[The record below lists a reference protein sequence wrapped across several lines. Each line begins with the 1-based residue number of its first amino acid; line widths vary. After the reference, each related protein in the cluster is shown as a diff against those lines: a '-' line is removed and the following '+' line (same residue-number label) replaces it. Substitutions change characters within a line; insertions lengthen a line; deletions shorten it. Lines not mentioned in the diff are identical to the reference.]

1 MRFATKVFR
10 ATVTIHVVL
19 LLTQPILIGLFL
31 SGGDR
36 SKLRAHEMGG
46 SAVWVTGF
54 LLVLASMLAWRIAHW
69 SARVV
74 IWCLLLFVAETF
86 QLMMGYDRH
95 LGIHV
100 PLGVLLAVSASFLYA
115 WAYKPHPSRSLE
127 PRRNTIESRHL
138 ATSESRTLPSWRP
151 R

>member
-1 MRFATKVFR
+1 MRFATMVFR
-10 ATVTIHVVL
+10 AIVTIHVVL

-36 SKLRAHEMGG
+36 SKLEAHEIGG
-46 SAVWVTGF
+46 SAVWTTGF
-54 LLVLASMLAWRIAHW
+54 LLVIAAILVWRIAHW

-74 IWCLLLFVAETF
+74 IWSVVLFVGETF

-100 PLGVLLAVSASFLYA
+100 PLGVLLAVMASFLYT
-115 WAYKPHPSRSLE
+115 WAYKPH
-127 PRRNTIESRHL
+127 
-138 ATSESRTLPSWRP
+138 ATRASQPQL
-151 R
+151 

>member
-1 MRFATKVFR
+1 MKFATMVFR

-36 SKLRAHEMGG
+36 SKLQAHEMGG
-46 SAVWVTGF
+46 SAVGATGL
-54 LLVLASMLAWRIAHW
+54 LLVIASIVAWRVAHW

-74 IWCLLLFVAETF
+74 MWCLGLVVAETF
-86 QLMMGYDRH
+86 QLTMGYDRH

-100 PLGVLLAVSASFLYA
+100 PLGVLLAVMASFLYS
-115 WAYKPHPSRSLE
+115 WAYKPQPPVLRT
-127 PRRNTIESRHL
+127 RNRKS
-138 ATSESRTLPSWRP
+138 
-151 R
+151 

>member
-1 MRFATKVFR
+1 MRFATMVFR
-10 ATVTIHVVL
+10 AAVTIHVVL

-36 SKLRAHEMGG
+36 SKLHAHEIGG
-46 SAVWVTGF
+46 SAVWATGF
-54 LLVLASMLAWRIAHW
+54 LLVIAAILAWRIAHW

-74 IWCLLLFVAETF
+74 IWCLALFVGETF

-100 PLGVLLAVSASFLYA
+100 PLGVLLAVMASFLYT
-115 WAYKPHPSRSLE
+115 WAYKPQ
-127 PRRNTIESRHL
+127 
-138 ATSESRTLPSWRP
+138 ATRASQPNQ
-151 R
+151 